1 MLNSISD
8 SLKHLAKRQ
17 AAEEAALLSKFI
29 SSITHKLSK
38 LLYS

>member
-1 MLNSISD
+1 MLNSIRD

-17 AAEEAALLSKFI
+17 VAEEAALLSKFR
-29 SSITHKLSK
+29 SSIIHEFSK

>member
-17 AAEEAALLSKFI
+17 VAEAVALLSKFR
-29 SSITHKLSK
+29 SSNIHELSK